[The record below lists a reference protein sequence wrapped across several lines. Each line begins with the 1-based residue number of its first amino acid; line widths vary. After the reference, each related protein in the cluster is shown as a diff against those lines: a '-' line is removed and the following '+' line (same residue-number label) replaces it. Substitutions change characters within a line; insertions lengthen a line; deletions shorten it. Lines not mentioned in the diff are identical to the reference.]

1 MLRGYSMEF
10 IMNIRVLFLY
20 VFTYSESLVF
30 LEDLNNNLNVTNRNS
45 KKIKKHWYAY
55 NNSKFYFSRQCKYL
69 VLDRC
74 SICT

>member
-45 KKIKKHWYAY
+45 KKIKKHWYA
-55 NNSKFYFSRQCKYL
+55 
-69 VLDRC
+69 
-74 SICT
+74 

>member
-30 LEDLNNNLNVTNRNS
+30 LEDLNNNLNVTNRNW

-55 NNSKFYFSRQCKYL
+55 NSKFYFSRQCKYL